1 MEETMNKNTTTQRQ
15 QSDSRARMPILIA
28 VLLLIAS
35 MTFIGSGPTGT
46 AQAQGEHGAIPS
58 ITLDSNEPGQLII
71 NWQAPDAEPTDY
83 RIMWANTNLGFLSY
97 KNPNEAERAN
107 EYPLAGVTTLTLNNL
122 TPGDSYKVK
131 IRSRYYNADRSVHK
145 SSGPWTNLATQRVKD
160 YPPAAPTGLTT
171 SSIEHDSLTL
181 TWDDPQTTNITGYRV
196 QRGTDAS
203 SLHTIEPNTG
213 GPSTNYTDSTVVA
226 ETTYHYAV
234 QALSQDGDGAQS
246 TTSVTT
252 PAEPDDTVQNKP
264 PPAPTGLIASQVTH
278 ESSTLTWG
286 NPEDDSITGYRVM
299 RGDSATSLSTLE
311 ENTQSVSTR
320 YEDDTVEPETTY
332 HYAVVALST
341 NGDSPQSGSISATT
355 PAAPKSKDPPP
366 QRGGA
371 RQAVTTFISN
381 TGQTSHNVSTAVLA
395 TAFTT
400 GTGTYTLSSVGIHHG
415 LQSSITQQVQIYG
428 DASGNPGTV
437 AATMSNPGTIA
448 SGVNTYTAPANTM
461 LSASTTYWVVTSNSA
476 ATDGQ
481 GFRVSIGTSD
491 LDSGAAAGWSI
502 GNGRYKN
509 DIANTSWSTISSHHR
524 FEIRGTG
531 GTTTNNP
538 PTVANAI
545 PDQSATVG
553 TAFSYAFPANTFNDA
568 DATDTLTYSA
578 TKADDSA
585 LPTWLSFTAATRTFS
600 GAPQAADVETVSV
613 KVTASD
619 GNGSSVSDT
628 FDVVVR
634 AAPSPRVLVSNTG
647 QTGNS
652 DNRFTTAEH
661 AQAFT
666 TGATSSTVTSVTIRS
681 EDPEGDNIALKIC
694 EVNASIH
701 PTTTCTDLTAPDAS
715 PAGLLVFTAP
725 DMALE
730 ASTTYSVVF
739 SSPGDEQVILDA
751 TDSDNEDASSLPGWS
766 IRNRSQHK
774 TTNWQDRG
782 YDRAIIIAINGRVPN
797 TPATGTPTIG
807 GVALVG
813 QTLSASTFGI
823 ITDPDGKPSQFTY
836 QWKRVDSDGT
846 SNPTNIGT
854 NSRTHRLTSAEEGK
868 KVRVEV
874 SFTDK
879 SGNSEGPLTSAA
891 YPSSGTVGQASP
903 LPTAS
908 NGTVTQREDRSYSF
922 KTADFNY
929 SSSNVVRLASVK
941 ITALPDKGTL
951 YGLPSITKLPNGTFQ
966 FRNKPIVSTDLP
978 LTVSATNPL
987 FGLGFVP
994 PRDANGTPYA
1004 SFKFKVNDGAED
1016 SAVEYTMTINITP
1029 VNDPAYGGVFITGPA
1044 QVGYSLT
1051 AWTVS
1056 IGDQD
1061 GVPPR
1066 DQLNYQWKRYAADGT
1081 SFEANIGANSST
1093 YQVTQNDVGKKIK
1106 LEIRFTD
1113 NEGTSEGPLT
1123 SDAFPYIATQTVGE
1137 VTLISTM
1144 GAGGDVNTYGT
1155 QDQGQV
1161 FTTGT
1166 NPTGY
1171 TVSSVVIISE
1181 RDQDDDIA
1189 LKICEVDGN
1198 LHPTTTCTDF
1208 TAPDNFT
1215 AGPLVFT
1222 APVGTTLAGGRTKY
1236 MVVMSPGGSYI
1247 VLDATASDGFDAST
1261 LTGFSIRNRSHI
1273 KISGVWQNYDVK
1285 RTIRIAVIGTINPP
1299 AG

>member
-1 MEETMNKNTTTQRQ
+1 MNRNTTTQHQ
-15 QSDSRARMPILIA
+15 QSDSQARMPNWIA
-28 VLLLIAS
+28 VLLIAAS
-35 MTFIGSGPTGT
+35 MMFIGSALTGP
-46 AQAQGEHGAIPS
+46 ALAQGEHEAIPS

-71 NWQAPDAEPTDY
+71 NWQAPDAAPTDY
-83 RIMWANTNLGFLSY
+83 RIMWANTNLRFLSY
-97 KNPNEAERAN
+97 KNPNESERAN

-160 YPPAAPTGLTT
+160 HPPAAPTGLTT
-171 SSIEHDSLTL
+171 SSIKHDSLTL
-181 TWDDPQTTNITGYRV
+181 TWNNPQDTNITGYRV
-196 QRGTDAS
+196 QRGTNAS

-252 PAEPDDTVQNKP
+252 PAEPLSDETSEKQTEDDSTP
-264 PPAPTGLIASQVTH
+264 AAPTGLTASQVTH
-278 ESSTLTWG
+278 ESLTLTWG

-311 ENTQSVSTR
+311 ENTQGVSTE
-320 YEDDTVEPETTY
+320 YEDATVEPETTY

-341 NGDSPQSGSISATT
+341 NGDSPQSDSISATT

-371 RQAVTTFISN
+371 RQATTTDVWTATLTPVEIGVAG
-381 TGQTSHNVSTAVLA
+381 TGIIGCFAASCSTALSDGDFTYDSTDYTVIALFLSTGKLQITLDTAITTA
-395 TAFTT
+395 TQGLTLVIGSSSFAFADADTT
-400 GTGTYTLSSVGIHHG
+400 QPTVRFWDSTGLSWTVGTAI
-415 LQSSITQQVQIYG
+415 
-428 DASGNPGTV
+428 
-437 AATMSNPGTIA
+437 
-448 SGVNTYTAPANTM
+448 
-461 LSASTTYWVVTSNSA
+461 SAKLTS
-476 ATDGQ
+476 
-481 GFRVSIGTSD
+481 
-491 LDSGAAAGWSI
+491 
-502 GNGRYKN
+502 
-509 DIANTSWSTISSHHR
+509 
-524 FEIRGTG
+524 
-531 GTTTNNP
+531 TNNA
-538 PTVANAI
+538 PTVANTI
-545 PDQSATVG
+545 PDQTATVG
-553 TAFSYAFPANTFNDA
+553 TAFSYAFPANTFNDT
-568 DATDTLTYSA
+568 DTTDTLTYTA
-578 TKADDSA
+578 TKADDTA
-585 LPTWLSFTAATRTFS
+585 LPTWLSFTATTRTFS
-600 GAPQAADVETVSV
+600 GTPTTAETVSV

-628 FDVVVR
+628 FDVVVS
-634 AAPSPRVLVSNTG
+634 ATPRVLVSNTG

-681 EDPEGDNIALKIC
+681 EDPEGDDIALKIC
-694 EVNASIH
+694 EVNASTH

-725 DMALE
+725 DMALD

-751 TDSDNEDASSLPGWS
+751 TDSDNEDGSSLPGWS

-774 TTNWQDRG
+774 TSNVWQDRG
-782 YDRAIIIAINGRVPN
+782 YDRAILISIQGRVPN

-813 QTLSASTFGI
+813 QTVSASTFGL
-823 ITDPDGKPSQFTY
+823 ITDPDGLPSQFTY

-874 SFTDK
+874 SFTDR
-879 SGNSEGPLTSAA
+879 SNYSEGPLTSAA

-929 SSSNVVRLASVK
+929 SSSNVVPLASVK

-951 YGLPSITKLPNGTFQ
+951 WGLPSIIKLPNGTFQ
-966 FRNKPIVSTDLP
+966 FRYKPIVSTDLP
-978 LTVSATNPL
+978 LTVSATNL
-987 FGLGFVP
+987 FFRLGFVP

-1029 VNDPAYGGVFITGPA
+1029 VNDPAYGRVFITGPA
-1044 QVGYSLT
+1044 QVGYSLI
-1051 AWTVS
+1051 AWTAS
-1056 IGDQD
+1056 IGDRD
-1061 GVPPR
+1061 GVPR

-1081 SFEANIGANSST
+1081 SFETNIGTNSST
-1093 YQVTQNDVGKKIK
+1093 YRVTQNDVGKKIK

-1113 NEGTSEGPLT
+1113 NEGTREVRL
-1123 SDAFPYIATQTVGE
+1123 SDAVPYVATQMVGE
-1137 VTLISTM
+1137 ATLISTM
-1144 GAGGDVNTYGT
+1144 GMAGDASTYGV

-1171 TVSSVVIISE
+1171 TVSSVVIITEDSQE
-1181 RDQDDDIA
+1181 NDIA
-1189 LKICEVDGN
+1189 LKICEVDSN

-1208 TAPDNFT
+1208 TAPDTFPK
-1215 AGPLVFT
+1215 GPLVFT

-1261 LTGFSIRNRSHI
+1261 LTGFSIRNRSQI
-1273 KISGVWQNYDVK
+1273 KISSVWQDYDRK
-1285 RTIRIAVIGTINPP
+1285 RTIRIAVLGTINPP